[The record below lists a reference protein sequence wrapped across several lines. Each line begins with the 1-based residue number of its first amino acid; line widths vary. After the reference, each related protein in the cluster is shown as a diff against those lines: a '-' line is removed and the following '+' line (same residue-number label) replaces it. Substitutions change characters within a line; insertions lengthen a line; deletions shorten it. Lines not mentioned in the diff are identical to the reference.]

1 MIIGTL
7 VGHYKIS
14 MMEQIFG
21 IIAMSLGL
29 VVTMLGFPMQILK
42 NWKSKSADDLS
53 LPMWILFFLS
63 SLTWVI
69 YGYFREIPDYF
80 LVIPSL
86 FGSVLTGVIIVQ
98 IVLYKK

>member
-1 MIIGTL
+1 
-7 VGHYKIS
+7 
-14 MMEQIFG
+14 MEYSLG

-29 VVTMLGFPMQILK
+29 IVTLLGFPMQIIK

-69 YGYFREIPDYF
+69 YGYFREYPDYF

-86 FGSVLTGVIIVQ
+86 FGSLFTGIIIVQ
-98 IVLYKK
+98 IIMYKK

>member
-1 MIIGTL
+1 
-7 VGHYKIS
+7 
-14 MMEQIFG
+14 MENFLG

-29 VVTMLGFPMQILK
+29 IVTLLGFPMQILK

-69 YGYFREIPDYF
+69 YGYFRESPDYF
-80 LVIPSL
+80 LVVPSL
-86 FGSVLTGVIIVQ
+86 FGSLFTGIIIVQ
-98 IVLYKK
+98 IIMYKK